1 MNFEKIFRHG
11 DVILF
16 KLRENE
22 GISEP
27 QKPVQ
32 QIILAWGEV
41 TGHAHRLQGDLLM
54 LDQENS
60 EEEFLFRVRQKAR
73 LSHEEHETIV
83 LEPGLYLKV
92 NQVEYDPFQDL
103 IVKIRD

>member
-1 MNFEKIFRHG
+1 MKFEKIFRHG

-16 KLRENE
+16 KLA
-22 GISEP
+22 EP
-27 QKPVQ
+27 KALEAPEKPVK
-32 QIILAWGEV
+32 QIVLAWGEV
-41 TGHAHRLQGDLLM
+41 TGHAHRLVGDLIL
-54 LDQENS
+54 LDQPLAD
-60 EEEFLFRVRQKAR
+60 EEILFKVIKKSK
-73 LSHEEHETIV
+73 LSHEEHDTIF